1 MAATAWH
8 LRQDG
13 KAFPVKVHLYPMKDE
28 DLSSEAEIA
37 SFLIKTGSKDLG
49 LAEYLIDAWVALM
62 IEETVDFDADEE
74 GIIDAIHQALAEN
87 ADIDNFEYRLTD
99 ADIVN
104 IHKQA
109 HNYNDVDSLYE
120 FVDTVRDKLSHLQSS
135 IAESL
140 NQQFCRV
147 RFGGK
152 YDSEQGNNGIW
163 FRISSTNYNWNN
175 TIYAF
180 VAEMKRKLKIDTV
193 TICRDL
199 ESDMGYNKGGAEYF
213 YQAKDRSPYRNMP
226 VDEFL
231 SEEHGSSPV
240 FSATSLNEG
249 VLATI
254 RKDLSNGN
262 TLYNIA
268 ANLETAGISIYRI
281 YSHTQLWRYMLESDI
296 QSCCLLDV
304 SLEEKFS
311 NAVNAIIRKHNAIDS
326 LKIEYNYAQ
335 DEIVYTTE
343 SNELEILDHL
353 EVHLPLAPHGITIDT
368 VSESFIVTL
377 FENELSSILYGK

>member
-13 KAFPVKVHLYPMKDE
+13 TSFPVKVHLYPMKDE

-37 SFLIKTGSKDLG
+37 SFLIKTKSKDLD
-49 LAEYLIDAWVALM
+49 LAQYVIDAWLALM
-62 IEETVDFDADEE
+62 IEETVDFDADSE
-74 GIIDAIHQALAEN
+74 GIIDAIHDALSEN
-87 ADIDNFEYRLTD
+87 ADIDNFEYRLSD
-99 ADIVN
+99 ADIIN

-109 HNYNDVDSLYE
+109 NNYNDVDSLYE
-120 FVDTVRDKLSHLQSS
+120 FVDKVRDKLADLQSS

-152 YDSEQGNNGIW
+152 YDSEAGNNGIW

-175 TIYAF
+175 TIYTF
-180 VAEMKRKLKIDTV
+180 VADMRRKLKIDTV

-199 ESDMGYNKGGAEYF
+199 ESDIGYNKGGTEYF
-213 YQAKDRSPYRNMP
+213 YQSKDRTPYRDMAVN
-226 VDEFL
+226 EFL

-240 FSATSLNEG
+240 FSSTSLNEG

-254 RKDLSNGN
+254 RKQLANGN
-262 TLYNIA
+262 TMYSIA
-268 ANLETAGISIYRI
+268 ASLETSGISIYKI

-296 QSCCLLDV
+296 ESCCILDA

-311 NAVNAIIRKHNAIDS
+311 NAVNAIMRKHSEIDS
-326 LKIEYNYAQ
+326 LKIEYNCSEDA
-335 DEIVYTTE
+335 IIYTTE
-343 SNELEILDHL
+343 SNELEMLDHL
-353 EVHLPLAPHGITIDT
+353 EIHLPLGSHDVSIDNI
-368 VSESFIVTL
+368 SESVIVTL
-377 FENELSSILYGK
+377 FENELSTILYG